1 MLQKYRRASQK
12 PDFVIALLAIGLACF
27 GIAMIA
33 SASSVLAYDAFKGAN
48 NYYYVFKQILYSVI
62 GVACMIGFS
71 SIDYRSWR
79 KISFPLMLVT
89 LLLLIM
95 VFLPV
100 VGREAKGA
108 HRWVYI
114 PFSIQPSEIAKITFT
129 IYLASWLESREKFLN
144 KIEASLI
151 PFALILGVVSLL
163 IINQPDLGTLTV
175 ILSTAVI
182 LFFTA
187 GAPRWQIFSFL
198 GLMAGAFVLFITTA
212 SYRLSRFLTFLNP
225 QSESLG
231 RSYHV
236 NQLFLAVGAGGFW
249 GLGFGNSL
257 QKLKYLPE
265 PHTDSIFAIVCE
277 ELGFLRASV
286 VILAFIYFFA
296 RAMKIAKGA
305 PDTFGRLLAVGI
317 ASSLVIQAFIN
328 LAAVLG
334 LVPLTG
340 ITLPF
345 ISYGGT
351 SLVIS
356 FIQVGILLS
365 ISRYSTNE

>member
-1 MLQKYRRASQK
+1 MLQKYRKASKK
-12 PDFVIALLAIGLACF
+12 PDFLIAILAVGLACF
-27 GIAMIA
+27 GIIMIA

-48 NYYYVFKQILYSVI
+48 NYYYVFKQILYFVI
-62 GVACMIGFS
+62 GVAAMLVFA

-79 KISFPLMLVT
+79 KIAFPMMVIT
-89 LLLLIM
+89 LLLLVA

-129 IYLASWLESREKFLN
+129 IYLASWLESREKHLN
-144 KIEASLI
+144 RIEASLI
-151 PFALILGVVSLL
+151 PFAIILGIISLL

-187 GAPRWQIFSFL
+187 GAPRWQIFSFI
-198 GLMAGAFVLFITTA
+198 GLLAGAFILFITTE

-225 QSESLG
+225 ESESLG

-236 NQLFLAVGAGGFW
+236 NQLYLAVGAGGFW

-265 PHTDSIFAIVCE
+265 PHTDSIFAIICE
-277 ELGFLRASV
+277 ELGFLRASI
-286 VILAFIYFFA
+286 VILVFIYFFM
-296 RAMKIAKGA
+296 RAIKVAKGA

-328 LAAVLG
+328 IAAVLG

-345 ISYGGT
+345 ISSGGT

-356 FIQVGILLS
+356 FIQIGILLN
-365 ISRYSTNE
+365 ISRYSTNG

>member
-1 MLQKYRRASQK
+1 MLQKYKRVSRK
-12 PDFVIALLAIGLACF
+12 PDFVIAILAVALACF
-27 GIAMIA
+27 GIIMIA
-33 SASSVLAYDAFKGAN
+33 SASSVIAYDAFKGAN
-48 NYYYVFKQILYSVI
+48 NNYYVFKQILYCVI
-62 GVACMIGFS
+62 GVGSMIAFS
-71 SIDYRSWR
+71 SIDYRSWK
-79 KISFPLMLVT
+79 KIAFPMMVVT
-89 LLLLIM
+89 LLLLVA
-95 VFLPV
+95 VFLPGI
-100 VGREAKGA
+100 GREAKGA
-108 HRWVYI
+108 HRWIYI

-129 IYLASWLESREKFLN
+129 IYLASWLESREKFLD

-151 PFALILGVVSLL
+151 PFALILGVISVL

-187 GAPRWQIFSFL
+187 GAPRWQIFSFI
-198 GLMAGAFVLFITTA
+198 GLLAGAFVLFITTE
-212 SYRLSRFLTFLNP
+212 SYRWSRFLTFLNP
-225 QSESLG
+225 ESESLG

-249 GLGFGNSL
+249 GLGFSNSL

-265 PHTDSIFAIVCE
+265 PHTDSIFAIICE
-277 ELGFLRASV
+277 ELGYFRSSIIV
-286 VILAFIYFFA
+286 LAFVYLFI
-296 RAMKIAKGA
+296 RAMRIARGA

-328 LAAVLG
+328 VAAVLG

-345 ISYGGT
+345 ISSGGT
-351 SLVIS
+351 SLIIS
-356 FIQVGILLS
+356 FIQIGILLS
-365 ISRYSTNE
+365 ISRYSTDE